1 MTLVLIRFTDLVFLV
16 FLVNCCCRCL
26 SFLLFLSGTI
36 ARVSEQNICCKHER
50 IHHYGHH
57 FFQRCGHSIFT
68 IYLHFAQVIW
78 SVVFCSVVFSSNLF
92 LPPSLFCSAQPLTN
106 VCRHT
111 MNSTL
116 LFNGQYI
123 PNKYY
128 RLMRDVIA
136 PGALK
141 DGEEPLPEQE
151 DEEGVMKNIFCPYA
165 SLSLKLG
172 RDSTLV
178 SCLFPSMKT
187 QPCVCV
193 LMFFFFLY
201 APSKLR

>member
-1 MTLVLIRFTDLVFLV
+1 
-16 FLVNCCCRCL
+16 
-26 SFLLFLSGTI
+26 
-36 ARVSEQNICCKHER
+36 
-50 IHHYGHH
+50 
-57 FFQRCGHSIFT
+57 
-68 IYLHFAQVIW
+68 
-78 SVVFCSVVFSSNLF
+78 
-92 LPPSLFCSAQPLTN
+92 
-106 VCRHT
+106 

-128 RLMRDVIA
+128 RLMRDIIA

-178 SCLFPSMKT
+178 SCLFSSMKT

-193 LMFFFFLY
+193 LMFFFFLF
-201 APSKLR
+201 APFKLR

>member
-1 MTLVLIRFTDLVFLV
+1 
-16 FLVNCCCRCL
+16 
-26 SFLLFLSGTI
+26 
-36 ARVSEQNICCKHER
+36 
-50 IHHYGHH
+50 
-57 FFQRCGHSIFT
+57 
-68 IYLHFAQVIW
+68 
-78 SVVFCSVVFSSNLF
+78 
-92 LPPSLFCSAQPLTN
+92 
-106 VCRHT
+106 

>member
-1 MTLVLIRFTDLVFLV
+1 
-16 FLVNCCCRCL
+16 
-26 SFLLFLSGTI
+26 
-36 ARVSEQNICCKHER
+36 
-50 IHHYGHH
+50 
-57 FFQRCGHSIFT
+57 
-68 IYLHFAQVIW
+68 
-78 SVVFCSVVFSSNLF
+78 
-92 LPPSLFCSAQPLTN
+92 
-106 VCRHT
+106 

-128 RLMRDVIA
+128 RLMRDIIA

-172 RDSTLV
+172 RDSSLV

-193 LMFFFFLY
+193 LMFFFFLF
-201 APSKLR
+201 APFKLR